1 MEKRGVFGDDFF
13 NKVCF
18 IAMRRTRSIMM
29 VHILF
34 NPFS

>member
-18 IAMRRTRSIMM
+18 RKKSIRHANIIEKDCFF
-29 VHILF
+29 V
-34 NPFS
+34 